1 MTMPRDL
8 AGEDLVEALAE
19 LAYRPM
25 RQTGSHV
32 RLTTTMGV
40 EHYLTVRNHNP
51 LRIGTSP
58 VILDGVARH
67 HGISRDGLI
76 RLILG

>member
-1 MTMPRDL
+1 VTIPRDL

-19 LAYRPM
+19 PAYRPM
-25 RQTGSHV
+25 RQKGSHV
-32 RLTTTMGV
+32 RQTTTMGV

-58 VILDGVARH
+58 VILDGVAQH
-67 HGISRDGLI
+67 HRISGDELI
-76 RLILG
+76 RLIVG